1 MYVEDPTSLEL
12 ELGRQL
18 RILRLRLNLNQRQL
32 AERAGIAL
40 NVVKNLE
47 SGKGSTIRSLA
58 QVLGVLDRAEWL
70 GTLAP
75 AVSISPVQMLRT
87 KAPRRRASRKKQ
99 EPAPVRER

>member
-1 MYVEDPTSLEL
+1 MDYSDRLEE

-18 RILRLRLNLNQRQL
+18 RVLRLRLNLNQRQL

-47 SGKGSTIRSLA
+47 GGRGSTIRSLA
-58 QVLGVLDRAEWL
+58 QVLRVLDRADWIR
-70 GTLAP
+70 TLAP

-87 KAPRRRASRKKQ
+87 KAPRQRASRKK
-99 EPAPVRER
+99 AD

>member
-1 MYVEDPTSLEL
+1 MDDPARLEA

-18 RILRLRLNLNQRQL
+18 RVLRLRLNLNQRQL

-47 SGKGSTIRSLA
+47 GGKGSTIRSLA
-58 QVLGVLDRAEWL
+58 LVLRVLERENWL

-75 AVSISPVQMLRT
+75 AVSISPVQMLST
-87 KAPRRRASRKKQ
+87 KAPRLRASRRKQ
-99 EPAPVRER
+99 EAAPVREQ

>member
-1 MYVEDPTSLEL
+1 VNNPSSLET
-12 ELGRQL
+12 ELGRQV
-18 RILRLRLNLNQRQL
+18 RVLRLRLNLNQRQL

-47 SGKGSTIRSLA
+47 SGKGSTLRSLA
-58 QVLGVLDRAEWL
+58 QVLRVLDREEWL

-87 KAPRRRASRKKQ
+87 KAPRRRASRQKQ
-99 EPAPVRER
+99 ESAPARER

>member
-1 MYVEDPTSLEL
+1 MYYPDRLEE

-18 RILRLRLNLNQRQL
+18 RVLRLRLNLNQRQV

-47 SGKGSTIRSLA
+47 GGRGSTIHSLA
-58 QVLGVLDRAEWL
+58 QVLRVLDRADWL

-87 KAPRRRASRKKQ
+87 KAPRRRASRTKQ
-99 EPAPVRER
+99 EAVPARER

>member
-1 MYVEDPTSLEL
+1 MKSPGRLEV

-18 RILRLRLNLNQRQL
+18 RVLRLRLNLNHQQL

-47 SGKGSTIRSLA
+47 AGKGSTVRSLA
-58 QVLGVLDRAEWL
+58 QVLRVLDRADWL
-70 GTLAP
+70 ATLAP

-99 EPAPVRER
+99 QATPARER

>member
-1 MYVEDPTSLEL
+1 VDDPDRLEV

-32 AERAGIAL
+32 ADQAGIAL

-47 SGKGSTIRSLA
+47 GGRGSTIRSLA
-58 QVLGVLDRAEWL
+58 QVLRVIDRADWL
-70 GTLAP
+70 RTLAP

-87 KAPRRRASRKKQ
+87 KAPRLRASRQTK
-99 EPAPVRER
+99 EAGPAGEL